1 MPPSVKRKRSTRQA
15 AIVAGYRSGLE
26 KKVSEQLEDL
36 GVVFE
41 YEPPDKKI
49 SYTKPE
55 SKHKYTPDFILGN
68 GIIVETKG
76 RFLADDR
83 AKHLLIK
90 QQYPK
95 LDVRFVFTRAS
106 ASIGRGSKTTC
117 ADWCIK
123 HGFQYAEK
131 LIPEAWI
138 KEFPK

>member
-1 MPPSVKRKRSTRQA
+1 MPQLRSSKSTRQK

-26 KKVSEQLEDL
+26 QKVSAQLDSI
-36 GVVFE
+36 GVVYE
-41 YEPPDKKI
+41 YEPPTKKI
-49 SYTKPE
+49 KYTKPA
-55 SKHKYTPDFILGN
+55 SDHKYTPDFILGN

-90 QQYPK
+90 AQHPK
-95 LDVRFVFTRAS
+95 LDIRFVFTRAN

-117 ADWCIK
+117 ADWCDK

-138 KEFPK
+138 KEWPK